1 MPMEEKKNKY
11 NAKKI
16 TLDGITFDSQAEAR
30 YYKRLLKLKKSGVVE
45 DFEMQKVFTL
55 LDKFEHPQTGR
66 IVRAVKYVADFEVIY
81 TDGRV
86 EVVDI
91 KGFLTPEFRIKAK
104 MFMFRY
110 QVPLVLLKWSAASK
124 KFVEA

>member
-1 MPMEEKKNKY
+1 MSKY
-11 NAKKI
+11 GAKKI
-16 TLDGITFDSQAEAR
+16 TIDGITFDSKAEGR
-30 YYKRLLKLKKSGVVE
+30 YYEHLLKLKKTGVVE

-55 LDKFEHPQTGR
+55 LDRFAHPHTGR
-66 IVRAVKYVADFEVIY
+66 IVRAVTYRADFKVYY

-91 KGFLTPEFRIKAK
+91 KGFPTPEFKIKAK

-110 QVPLVLLKWSAASK
+110 QVPLVLLKWSTASK
-124 KFVEA
+124 KFVEV

>member
-1 MPMEEKKNKY
+1 MSKY
-11 NAKKI
+11 GAKKVTI
-16 TLDGITFDSQAEAR
+16 DGITFDSKAEGR
-30 YYKRLLKLKKSGVVE
+30 YYEHLLKLKKTGVVE

-55 LDKFEHPQTGR
+55 LDRFAHPQTGR
-66 IVRAVKYVADFEVIY
+66 IVRAVTYRADFEVY
-81 TDGRV
+81 YADGRV

-91 KGFLTPEFRIKAK
+91 KGFMIPEFRIKAK

-110 QVPLVLLKWSAASK
+110 QVPLVLLKWSTASK

>member
-1 MPMEEKKNKY
+1 MVQKNKY
-11 NAKKI
+11 NAKKVEV
-16 TLDGITFDSQAEAR
+16 DGIVFSSKAESF
-30 YYKRLLKLKKSGVVE
+30 YYEHLQKLKKTGVVE

-55 LDKFEHPQTGR
+55 LDRFAHPQTGR
-66 IVRAVKYVADFEVIY
+66 IVRAVTYRADFEVYY

-91 KGFLTPEFRIKAK
+91 KGFMTPEFRIKAK

>member
-1 MPMEEKKNKY
+1 MTWK
-11 NAKKI
+11 AV
-16 TLDGITFDSQAEAR
+16 GIE
-30 YYKRLLKLKKSGVVE
+30 
-45 DFEMQKVFTL
+45 
-55 LDKFEHPQTGR
+55 TGT
-66 IVRAVKYVADFEVIY
+66 IYAIGTHQQCVRAVNERISNTGQVDGIGRAVTYRADFEVYY

-91 KGFLTPEFRIKAK
+91 KGFPTPEFKIKAK

-110 QVPLVLLKWSAASK
+110 QVPLVLLKWSTASK

>member
-1 MPMEEKKNKY
+1 MSKY
-11 NAKKI
+11 GAKKVTI
-16 TLDGITFDSQAEAR
+16 DGITFDSKAEGR
-30 YYKRLLKLKKSGVVE
+30 YYEHLQKLKKTGVVE

-55 LDKFEHPQTGR
+55 LDRFAHPHTGR
-66 IVRAVKYVADFEVIY
+66 IVRAVTYRADFEVYY

-91 KGFLTPEFRIKAK
+91 KGFMTPEFRIKAK

-110 QVPLVLLKWSAASK
+110 QVPLLVVKYDSK
-124 KFVEA
+124 TKTFVEVG

>member
-1 MPMEEKKNKY
+1 MSKY
-11 NAKKI
+11 GAKKVTI
-16 TLDGITFDSQAEAR
+16 DGITFDSKAEGR
-30 YYKRLLKLKKSGVVE
+30 YYEHLLKLKKTGVVE

-55 LDKFEHPQTGR
+55 LDRFAHPHTGR
-66 IVRAVKYVADFEVIY
+66 IVRAVTYRADFEVYY

-91 KGFLTPEFRIKAK
+91 KGFPTPEFKIKAK

-110 QVPLVLLKWSAASK
+110 QIPLVIIAWDRKTK
-124 KFVEA
+124 TFVEVG

>member
-1 MPMEEKKNKY
+1 M
-11 NAKKI
+11 
-16 TLDGITFDSQAEAR
+16 
-30 YYKRLLKLKKSGVVE
+30 
-45 DFEMQKVFTL
+45 
-55 LDKFEHPQTGR
+55 
-66 IVRAVKYVADFEVIY
+66 RAVTYRADFEVYY

-91 KGFLTPEFRIKAK
+91 KGFMTPEFRIKAK

-110 QVPLVLLKWSAASK
+110 QVPLVLLKWSTASK